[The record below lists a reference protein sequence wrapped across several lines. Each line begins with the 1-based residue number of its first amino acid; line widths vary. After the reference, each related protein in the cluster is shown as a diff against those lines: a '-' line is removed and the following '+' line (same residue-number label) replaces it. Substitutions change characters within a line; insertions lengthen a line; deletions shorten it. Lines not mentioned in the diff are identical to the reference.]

1 MGNWFL
7 VGFILNFFRNCFLN
21 LLMILMLSLGIWFRP
36 CLYVGLLLLLINLI
50 LSFII
55 QLRLKR
61 ALKTFDD
68 SVSEDARKFN
78 EYMKN
83 DGYTDGARNYTEEKI
98 RNSQDI
104 IIDDSEYTIKSEDD
118 QK

>member
-1 MGNWFL
+1 M
-7 VGFILNFFRNCFLN
+7 
-21 LLMILMLSLGIWFRP
+21 LLMLFLGMWFRP
-36 CLYVGLLLLLINLI
+36 CLYIGLILLAINLI

-55 QLRLKR
+55 QLKLKR
-61 ALKTFDD
+61 AIKTFDD
-68 SVSEDARKFN
+68 SVSEDARQFN

-83 DGYTDGARNYTEEKI
+83 DGYTQGARNYTEDKI

-104 IIDDSEYTIKSEDD
+104 IIDDGDYTVKNENE